1 MATLM
6 EAAAMRRAIALSA
19 AGIGTTSP
27 NPPVGCVLLDQ
38 EGRVIGEGYHERKGE
53 AHAETHALAAAGG
66 QARGAT
72 AVVTLEPC
80 NHEGRTPACRQA
92 LIDAKVA
99 RVVIALLDP
108 TSRSDGGAATLRA
121 AGIDVEAGVLADE
134 ASVILGPWLTALER
148 QRPVITWPYVV
159 SAGGIEAAPGE
170 VDDVRLLRLNA
181 DAVLHADGSVTE
193 AVPGSHGAGILRL
206 ANSTLGA
213 APAAIA
219 ASLYQGG
226 VRRLLLAG
234 DLSTAEPF
242 LTQRLIDRVSAYL
255 PDGCPSRTPGRVQ
268 PWPQVPPG
276 FTIIA
281 AARLDGFVRID
292 AQRDALP

>member
-38 EGRVIGEGYHERKGE
+38 EGRVIGEGYHQRKGE

-134 ASVILGPWLTALER
+134 ARVILGPWLTALER

-159 SAGGIEAAPGE
+159 SAGGSKRRPARWTTFACSGSTRTRFFTLMAASPRRCPAATAPGFCAWRTPPWAP
-170 VDDVRLLRLNA
+170 RLQRSP
-181 DAVLHADGSVTE
+181 HRC
-193 AVPGSHGAGILRL
+193 IK
-206 ANSTLGA
+206 
-213 APAAIA
+213 A
-219 ASLYQGG
+219 ASGG
-226 VRRLLLAG
+226 CC
-234 DLSTAEPF
+234 
-242 LTQRLIDRVSAYL
+242 L
-255 PDGCPSRTPGRVQ
+255 PVT
-268 PWPQVPPG
+268 
-276 FTIIA
+276 
-281 AARLDGFVRID
+281 
-292 AQRDALP
+292 